1 MFPTLARFSKASRRP
16 LTSKRAGK
24 DFYKGTRQSA
34 LPGGPRTGAPGKHVI
49 RGKAKYRLLDEK
61 VRIFIAPPIEAIES
75 SPLKAYVERGVHLTK
90 KEERAAFGKFTTNG
104 GLTPEHFLKV
114 MRKAAGQRQGQGKNK
129 MPSNELSVAD
139 ALAVPTAVDTSS
151 GKKRRQ
157 LSVL

>member
-1 MFPTLARFSKASRRP
+1 MFPTLARLSKASRRP

-24 DFYKGTRQSA
+24 DFYKGTRQTA

-75 SPLKAYVERGVHLTK
+75 SPLKPYVERNVHLTK
-90 KEERAAFGKFTTNG
+90 EEERAAFGKFATNR
-104 GLTPEHFLKV
+104 GLTPEHFLRV
-114 MRKAAGQRQGQGKNK
+114 MRRAAGQRQGQGKNK
-129 MPSNELSVAD
+129 TPSNELAVAD
-139 ALAVPTAVDTSS
+139 SSAVPTSVETPS
-151 GKKRRQ
+151 GKKPRE